1 LASGELEGIDLRL
14 ISDELDRIEEG
25 AIVLLGVRDV
35 YRGRGIGLQLIA
47 HLCTRMIK
55 KGYKKT
61 TCTWEISDDEGAQ
74 QIVRKIGGQ
83 RDELEWT
90 IFKKPLKLN

>member
-1 LASGELEGIDLRL
+1 
-14 ISDELDRIEEG
+14 
-25 AIVLLGVRDV
+25 
-35 YRGRGIGLQLIA
+35 
-47 HLCTRMIK
+47 MIK